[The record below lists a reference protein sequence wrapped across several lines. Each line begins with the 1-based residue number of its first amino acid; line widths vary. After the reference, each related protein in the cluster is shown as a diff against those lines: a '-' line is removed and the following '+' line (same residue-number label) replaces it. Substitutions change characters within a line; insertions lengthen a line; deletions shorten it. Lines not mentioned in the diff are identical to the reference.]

1 MSRRLRSANV
11 LLERINDI
19 DAECSE
25 DDQEILDMENNN
37 TENYDPLETDS
48 NTDENE
54 ENISNVRRRR
64 KRRRFLVSSDSE
76 NEEEVSEIAMDGTV
90 WQEVKIGSNP
100 GRALG
105 HNIFRETSGPTGY
118 SKRNIMKGEVRTAFS
133 VIIDK
138 NIIELIR
145 KCTEAEAFRVLG
157 YKWELST
164 AKLYAF
170 FAILYARGAYEA
182 KNIDIALLWNK
193 KWGPPFFSNTMS
205 RHDFTEIMRFIRFDD
220 RNQRSQRL
228 QTDKFAMISEVW
240 YKFIDNSQNCYKPGP
255 YITIDE
261 QLFPTKARCRFT
273 QYMPNKPDKFGIK
286 FWLASDVRSKYIING
301 FPYLGKDESRDPS
314 VPLGEFVTMKL
325 AKPYVGCGRNIT
337 TDNFF
342 TSLPL
347 ATKLLAK
354 KTTIVGTIRANRK
367 ELPRLAKLKN
377 DDMALFSTKLYRSNN
392 CMLTVYKAKPR
403 KKVLILSS
411 MHNSVQIEKN
421 NARTPETIQL
431 YNSTKFGVDVT
442 DQMARNYSVKSKSRR
457 WPLQV
462 FFNILDLAGINA
474 WVLYKETTGGE
485 ITRQEFLFQL
495 AEELAI
501 EYQQELGKKN
511 QPIHI
516 ASTSTGSRE
525 RKTCQ
530 IKYCKYNKTNKICLK
545 CKKYACGKCTVEK
558 LICKKCDENE

>member
-1 MSRRLRSANV
+1 
-11 LLERINDI
+11 
-19 DAECSE
+19 
-25 DDQEILDMENNN
+25 
-37 TENYDPLETDS
+37 
-48 NTDENE
+48 
-54 ENISNVRRRR
+54 
-64 KRRRFLVSSDSE
+64 
-76 NEEEVSEIAMDGTV
+76 
-90 WQEVKIGSNP
+90 
-100 GRALG
+100 
-105 HNIFRETSGPTGY
+105 
-118 SKRNIMKGEVRTAFS
+118 
-133 VIIDK
+133 
-138 NIIELIR
+138 
-145 KCTEAEAFRVLG
+145 
-157 YKWELST
+157 
-164 AKLYAF
+164 
-170 FAILYARGAYEA
+170 
-182 KNIDIALLWNK
+182 
-193 KWGPPFFSNTMS
+193 
-205 RHDFTEIMRFIRFDD
+205 
-220 RNQRSQRL
+220 
-228 QTDKFAMISEVW
+228 MISEVW

-255 YITIDE
+255 YITIDK

-286 FWLASDVRSKYIING
+286 FWLASKVRSKYIING
-301 FPYLGKDESRDPS
+301 FPYLGKDESREPS

-342 TSLPL
+342 TSLHL
-347 ATKLLAK
+347 ATKVLAK

-392 CMLTVYKAKPR
+392 YMLTVYKAKPR

-421 NARTPETIQL
+421 DTRTPETIQL

-457 WPLQV
+457 WSLQV

-474 WVLYKETTGGE
+474 WVLYKETTGEE

-511 QPIHI
+511 QPIPI

-530 IKYCKYNKTNKICLK
+530 IS
-545 CKKYACGKCTVEK
+545 
-558 LICKKCDENE
+558 

>member
-1 MSRRLRSANV
+1 
-11 LLERINDI
+11 
-19 DAECSE
+19 
-25 DDQEILDMENNN
+25 
-37 TENYDPLETDS
+37 
-48 NTDENE
+48 
-54 ENISNVRRRR
+54 
-64 KRRRFLVSSDSE
+64 
-76 NEEEVSEIAMDGTV
+76 
-90 WQEVKIGSNP
+90 
-100 GRALG
+100 
-105 HNIFRETSGPTGY
+105 
-118 SKRNIMKGEVRTAFS
+118 
-133 VIIDK
+133 
-138 NIIELIR
+138 
-145 KCTEAEAFRVLG
+145 
-157 YKWELST
+157 
-164 AKLYAF
+164 
-170 FAILYARGAYEA
+170 
-182 KNIDIALLWNK
+182 
-193 KWGPPFFSNTMS
+193 MS

-220 RNQRSQRL
+220 RNQRNQRL

-255 YITIDE
+255 YITINE

-286 FWLASDVRSKYIING
+286 FWLAFDVRSKYIING
-301 FPYLGKDESRDPS
+301 FPYLGKDESREPS

-347 ATKLLAK
+347 ATKLLAT

-392 CMLTVYKAKPR
+392 CMFTVYKAKPR

-421 NARTPETIQL
+421 DTRTPETIQL

-511 QPIHI
+511 QPIPI

-530 IKYCKYNKTNKICLK
+530 IS
-545 CKKYACGKCTVEK
+545 
-558 LICKKCDENE
+558 